1 VRALAAFMPDLRV
14 PCPVCHGKRFNPA
27 TLQVRYK
34 GLSIAD
40 VLDLP
45 IEEARQFFANVPTV
59 QPGLAA
65 LDEVGLGYLAL
76 GQPASTLS
84 GGEAQRVKLAAELG
98 KKSTGKTL
106 YLFDEPTTGLH
117 FVDIARLI
125 GVFRKLVDAGN
136 TLIVIEHHPA
146 LIRAADWVIDLGP
159 EAGAQGGEIVI
170 AGTPAEVAGCERS
183 LTGKYL

>member
-1 VRALAAFMPDLRV
+1 MPDLRV
-14 PCPVCHGKRFNPA
+14 PCPTCHGKRFNAP
-27 TLQVRYK
+27 TLEARYK

-45 IEEARQFFANVPTV
+45 IEEARAFFANVPPIH
-59 QPGLAA
+59 QGLAA

-98 KKSTGKTL
+98 KTSTGKTL

-125 GVFRKLVDAGN
+125 GVFRKLVAAGN
-136 TLIVIEHHPA
+136 TLIVIEHHPD
-146 LIRAADWVIDLGP
+146 LIRAADWQIELGP
-159 EAGAQGGEIVI
+159 EGGAAGGELQYV
-170 AGTPAEVAGCERS
+170 GPPMP
-183 LTGKYL
+183 LQ